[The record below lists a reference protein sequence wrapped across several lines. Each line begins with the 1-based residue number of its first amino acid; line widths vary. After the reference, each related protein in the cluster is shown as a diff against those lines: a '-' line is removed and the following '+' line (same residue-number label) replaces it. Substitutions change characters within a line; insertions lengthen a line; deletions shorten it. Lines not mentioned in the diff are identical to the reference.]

1 MHRDY
6 LEEGARVM
14 VEIFDNRVE
23 ISNPGELLFDK
34 ARFGRTSIA
43 RNPVIFDLFYRLG
56 LIEKIGS
63 GINRIRDAI
72 AERGLNVKFEMD
84 DFFTIIFQRHQSMK
98 EYTTNLKKAQ
108 EAQVKFEVEKAQANN
123 KIELTDTKNK
133 ILALCAQS
141 SISSREIFL
150 QLGHSIR
157 SGSYKKSLNKLMKIG
172 LLTQTIPDKPTSPN
186 QKYKTT
192 DKMMKILMNE

>member
-1 MHRDY
+1 
-6 LEEGARVM
+6 
-14 VEIFDNRVE
+14 
-23 ISNPGELLFDK
+23 
-34 ARFGRTSIA
+34 
-43 RNPVIFDLFYRLG
+43 
-56 LIEKIGS
+56 
-63 GINRIRDAI
+63 
-72 AERGLNVKFEMD
+72 MD

-98 EYTTNLKKAQ
+98 DYTTNLKKAQ
-108 EAQVKFEVEKAQANN
+108 EAQVEKAQAEQAADTEVDIREAQVKFKKAQANS
-123 KIELTDTKNK
+123 KIELTDTENK

-141 SISSREIFL
+141 SISSRDIFL

-192 DKMMKILMNE
+192 DKLIKILMNEK

>member
-1 MHRDY
+1 
-6 LEEGARVM
+6 
-14 VEIFDNRVE
+14 
-23 ISNPGELLFDK
+23 
-34 ARFGRTSIA
+34 
-43 RNPVIFDLFYRLG
+43 
-56 LIEKIGS
+56 
-63 GINRIRDAI
+63 
-72 AERGLNVKFEMD
+72 VKFEMD

-98 EYTTNLKKAQ
+98 DYTTNLKKAQ
-108 EAQVKFEVEKAQANN
+108 EAQVEKAQANS
-123 KIELTDTKNK
+123 KIELTDTENK

-141 SISSREIFL
+141 SISSRDIFL

-192 DKMMKILMNE
+192 DKLIKILMNEK

>member
-1 MHRDY
+1 
-6 LEEGARVM
+6 
-14 VEIFDNRVE
+14 
-23 ISNPGELLFDK
+23 
-34 ARFGRTSIA
+34 
-43 RNPVIFDLFYRLG
+43 
-56 LIEKIGS
+56 
-63 GINRIRDAI
+63 
-72 AERGLNVKFEMD
+72 VKFEMD

-98 EYTTNLKKAQ
+98 DYTTNLKKAQ
-108 EAQVKFEVEKAQANN
+108 EAQVEKAQAEQAADAEVDIREAQVKFKKAQANS
-123 KIELTDTKNK
+123 KIELTDTENK

-141 SISSREIFL
+141 SISSRDIFL

-192 DKMMKILMNE
+192 DKLIKILMNEK

>member
-1 MHRDY
+1 
-6 LEEGARVM
+6 
-14 VEIFDNRVE
+14 
-23 ISNPGELLFDK
+23 
-34 ARFGRTSIA
+34 
-43 RNPVIFDLFYRLG
+43 
-56 LIEKIGS
+56 
-63 GINRIRDAI
+63 
-72 AERGLNVKFEMD
+72 VKFEMD

-98 EYTTNLKKAQ
+98 DYTTNLKKAQ
-108 EAQVKFEVEKAQANN
+108 EAQVEKAQAEQAADTEVDIREAQVKFKKAQANS
-123 KIELTDTKNK
+123 KIELTDTENK

-141 SISSREIFL
+141 SISSRDIFL

-192 DKMMKILMNE
+192 DKLIKILMNEK

>member
-34 ARFGRTSIA
+34 ARFGRTSIT
-43 RNPVIFDLFYRLG
+43 RNPVIFDLFYQLG

-84 DFFTIIFQRHQSMK
+84 DFFTIIFQRYQSMK
-98 EYTTNLKKAQ
+98 EYTTSLK
-108 EAQVKFEVEKAQANN
+108 KAQANN
-123 KIELTDTKNK
+123 KIELTDTENK

>member
-1 MHRDY
+1 M
-6 LEEGARVM
+6 
-14 VEIFDNRVE
+14 
-23 ISNPGELLFDK
+23 
-34 ARFGRTSIA
+34 
-43 RNPVIFDLFYRLG
+43 IFDLFYRLG

-98 EYTTNLKKAQ
+98 EYTTSLKKAQ
-108 EAQVKFEVEKAQANN
+108 VEFEVEKAQAGQAADTEVNIREAQAKLKKAQANN
-123 KIELTDTKNK
+123 KIELTDTENK

-141 SISSREIFL
+141 SISSREILL

-157 SGSYKKSLNKLMKIG
+157 SSSYKKTLNKLIKIG

-192 DKMMKILMNE
+192 DKLIKILMNE